1 MRTNEAKLEQI
12 MLELGYPENL
22 LGTQYVRVAVQTY
35 RPGMSMTMELY
46 PAIARACESTPS
58 RVERAIR
65 HATARAFDKAGW
77 SDAPQKYF
85 GNSINPSTGTPRNGE
100 LIARLERLTRDD

>member
-1 MRTNEAKLEQI
+1 MTNEAKLDQI

-22 LGTQYVRVAVQTY
+22 IGTRMVRVAVQTF
-35 RPGMSMTMELY
+35 RPGMSVTKELY
-46 PAIARACESTPS
+46 PAVATACDSTPS

-77 SDAPQKYF
+77 SDASQKYF
-85 GNSINPSTGTPRNGE
+85 GNSINPGTGTPQNSE
-100 LIARLERLTRDD
+100 LIARLERLTRED

>member
-1 MRTNEAKLEQI
+1 MKINEQKLDEV
-12 MLELGYPENL
+12 MLELGYSENL
-22 LGTQYVRVAVQTY
+22 LGTHYVRVAVQTF
-35 RPGMSMTMELY
+35 RPGMSMMKELY
-46 PAIARACESTPS
+46 PAIAKACESTPS

-77 SDAPQKYF
+77 SDAPRKYF
-85 GNSINPSTGTPRNGE
+85 GNSINPSTGTPLNGE